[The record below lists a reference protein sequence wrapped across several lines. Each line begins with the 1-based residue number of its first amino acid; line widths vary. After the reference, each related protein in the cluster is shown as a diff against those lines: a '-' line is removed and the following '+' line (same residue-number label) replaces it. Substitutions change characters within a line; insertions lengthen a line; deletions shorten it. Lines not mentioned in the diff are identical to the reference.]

1 MSPHTSCSCGSQGG
15 GDGVLASGPSDVPC
29 GPATV
34 TSCIYWCHFCFVAF
48 CKCLLT
54 CVRACVCARA
64 SDGALV
70 LVENMAATSRRRGGV
85 PERLT
90 GRFSRV
96 PQDAAVWKGNGDL
109 PVTRP

>member
-1 MSPHTSCSCGSQGG
+1 M
-15 GDGVLASGPSDVPC
+15 
-29 GPATV
+29 
-34 TSCIYWCHFCFVAF
+34 
-48 CKCLLT
+48 
-54 CVRACVCARA
+54 RACVCARA

-96 PQDAAVWKGNGDL
+96 PQDAAVWKGNGDP
-109 PVTRP
+109 PVTCRGAVPVSLTRVHICASSLHFYKLF